1 MAKASTQF
9 KQGNQAAAHGFRWR
23 RAIAN
28 ALDQRS
34 KRDQVVA
41 LELLAEK
48 LIDMALAGDLGA
60 IKEIGNRLD
69 GMPPQ
74 SVDVNRGYGLGSG
87 LTVILQSGIV
97 NASDNSVP
105 QLGHDRR

>member
-1 MAKASTQF
+1 MANPSTQF
-9 KQGNQAAAHGFRWR
+9 KKGNQAWAKGFRWR
-23 RAIAN
+23 TAIKN
-28 ALDQRS
+28 ALEQRS

-69 GMPPQ
+69 GMPAQ
-74 SVDVNRGYGLGSG
+74 SVDVNRGYGLVSG
-87 LTVILQSGIV
+87 LTVILQSGLADAV
-97 NASDNSVP
+97 EVP
-105 QLGHDRR
+105 QLANRL

>member
-23 RAIAN
+23 QAIAN
-28 ALDQRS
+28 ALKQRS

-41 LELLAEK
+41 LELLAHK

-69 GMPPQ
+69 GLPVQ
-74 SVDVNRGYGLGSG
+74 SVAVQEHKD
-87 LTVILQSGIV
+87 LTVIVQLGLADAI
-97 NASDNSVP
+97 DNPVP